1 MESTAKK
8 HRYHPTEFRYKGGA
22 HEMYVTYDIEQKTR
36 GGGSAMYP
44 KVKRVYIA
52 GNVKDLK
59 TGVVQKRSGRK
70 AYGVLIGYEQSRKS
84 YRRKTFT
91 AKRGKTAY
99 KVSPASVG
107 AASERFRQIVEIP
120 KEARNVHFYKGASRL
135 PAKYRHALQ
144 NVR

>member
-1 MESTAKK
+1 MENATKK
-8 HRYHPTEFRYKGGA
+8 AHYRPTESKYKGGA
-22 HEMYVTYDIEQKTR
+22 REMYVSYDLEQKTR

-52 GNVKDLK
+52 GNVKDWK
-59 TGVVQKRSGRK
+59 TGVVKKRSSRK
-70 AYGVLIGYEQSRKS
+70 AYGVLIEYEQSRKS
-84 YRRKTFT
+84 YRRKAYT
-91 AKRGKTAY
+91 AERGGTAY

-107 AASERFRQIVEIP
+107 ATSQRFRQVVEIP
-120 KEARNVHFYKGASRL
+120 KEARKVRFYIGASRL